1 VTIDHEQLKLVPS
14 LISLSLSLSYILCC
28 LVTIHF
34 QIEEIDD
41 VDDVP
46 ELEPQDDDDVPDLES
61 APAGGMDPAVM
72 AQATAAMQQQD
83 SAAKQQNRNEKKS
96 RKAMQKLGMRPVP
109 GVLRVTVKKSK
120 NVLFVIHKPDVFKS
134 PGADTYV
141 VFGEA
146 KSEDSS
152 AASQAAAA
160 KQFQQPAAPAAA
172 ASDAIPELTS
182 VAEEA
187 DDAGAGEEAAV
198 DETGVEPKDIELVMS
213 QAGCSR
219 AAAVKALK
227 DNEGDLVNSI
237 MSLTK

>member
-1 VTIDHEQLKLVPS
+1 M
-14 LISLSLSLSYILCC
+14 
-28 LVTIHF
+28 

-41 VDDVP
+41 VP
-46 ELEPQDDDDVPDLES
+46 ELEP
-61 APAGGMDPAVM
+61 AGEEPNLAGMDPAMM
-72 AQATAAMQQQD
+72 AQAAAAFQEQE
-83 SAAKQQNRNEKKS
+83 AAKQNRNEKKS

-134 PGADTYV
+134 PNAETYV

-152 AASQAAAA
+152 AMSQAAAA
-160 KQFQQPAAPAAA
+160 KQFQQQAAQFQQQQQSTQPAAPAA
-172 ASDAIPELTS
+172 
-182 VAEEA
+182 EE
-187 DDAGAGEEAAV
+187 EAV
-198 DETGVEPKDIELVMS
+198 DETGVEAKDIELVMS

-227 DNEGDLVNSI
+227 ENDGDLVNSI